1 MANRDSQEPVD
12 AFVLFNESESRV
24 GTIVERLK
32 GQGVTTHYWDRDIPA
47 GGEWEKIEA
56 QHIRDAAAIVVFLG
70 SAGWGPSHLKL
81 AQSALLQRKTLIPVL
96 IGDPQPDDFLHVD
109 KLFQRLRYVDMKSDD
124 PEAFQV
130 LVRGIREARQ
140 ARRNSSSFNALINR
154 IIDGNESDRF
164 SVLRR
169 ILQSRDVDRTVL
181 SARLRNDIENSFA
194 ASATNFASSIR
205 EPKKITSIRSWMLS
219 CLIATDPEAPENREF
234 VLRYLSA
241 SQEPEAS
248 IRYWVLCQLYVAR
261 VSYLNQAAE
270 YVRSDNSAEIALMG
284 RAILSSGDTEFLEEC
299 RSRLKDENFEI
310 AWTVLRMLRAIPI
323 VALTADVC
331 VQFNRSSV
339 GTPLAYDSLS
349 ALSSPEMAAAAA
361 PILLATP
368 GLDATV
374 LRVVGEAGRSDR
386 AATRRFAILLAQF
399 PHEPVWQ
406 IVNTAFAN
414 PETRL
419 GADFL
424 LQALKESSPEDDHT
438 VNISAIS
445 PDTNDVDHDYLD
457 IREDVQTLAAIMLA
471 KEVPPPL
478 AIGLFGDWGSGKS
491 FFMSSLRNMTRR
503 LANSGQLKL
512 CSSVVSIEFNA
523 WHYADTNLWASMV
536 DFILEQLSD
545 YVAPK
550 PSPEEQD
557 AAFVVQLGSARTLE
571 RAAKEEKARTQE
583 LITARAKDLEDA
595 KREREQKE
603 ISLKDL
609 KASDFQA
616 LMAANP
622 ELKKSLEDAMKE
634 LGFSTV
640 IKSEKDLAMVAADAL
655 SLRNWTASLLG
666 EIWKK
671 KSRWFVIPLILV
683 ILFVIPLLAYLIEQL
698 THSPLASRV
707 AVVNGE
713 ILAVIAAAVKIL
725 RDALARVRSTVN
737 TVQAAKGKVDEL
749 VAKKRAEVSE
759 REKAIQNQ
767 IAALKAKEQES
778 ASRLSLAT
786 ERVAELEERI
796 EAARRGQSLPQFI
809 VDRSKS
815 DDYRKHLGLM
825 STVRRDLEALA
836 KRLSAPPQ
844 AGEKFNKIDRIILY
858 IDDLDR
864 CPEKKVLEVLEAVH
878 LLLAYPIFV
887 VVVGVDPRWLVHS
900 LRHSFAALA
909 SAESSPLGGS
919 DFSAA
924 TPQNYMEKIFQIPFS
939 LQPMSQRG
947 YNQLIDA
954 LLYSGQPQD
963 GDLHVVS
970 PLNPPS
976 SLTDSSQG
984 QQAPAPVESKEVSA
998 QAIPEP
1004 VPDRQK
1010 ATELP
1015 QPAAQREQALLIH
1028 EDSMT
1033 IRAWETRFAE
1043 RLFPLIPTPRSA
1055 KRFSNIYRILKAPIR
1070 SEALASFEGTEV
1082 LPGDFRVPMTLLAM
1096 MISHAKECRSIFP
1109 VLREEALA
1117 LHNPTAVLQSL
1128 TTQFADV
1135 PAITKI
1141 QARIE
1146 EIVSDPGF
1154 PTDPSIYQ
1162 FWIPRVSRFTF
1173 DLVQILDLDRK
1184 GAF

>member
-1 MANRDSQEPVD
+1 M
-12 AFVLFNESESRV
+12 F
-24 GTIVERLK
+24 
-32 GQGVTTHYWDRDIPA
+32 
-47 GGEWEKIEA
+47 
-56 QHIRDAAAIVVFLG
+56 
-70 SAGWGPSHLKL
+70 
-81 AQSALLQRKTLIPVL
+81 
-96 IGDPQPDDFLHVD
+96 
-109 KLFQRLRYVDMKSDD
+109 
-124 PEAFQV
+124 
-130 LVRGIREARQ
+130 
-140 ARRNSSSFNALINR
+140 
-154 IIDGNESDRF
+154 
-164 SVLRR
+164 
-169 ILQSRDVDRTVL
+169 
-181 SARLRNDIENSFA
+181 
-194 ASATNFASSIR
+194 
-205 EPKKITSIRSWMLS
+205 
-219 CLIATDPEAPENREF
+219 
-234 VLRYLSA
+234 
-241 SQEPEAS
+241 
-248 IRYWVLCQLYVAR
+248 
-261 VSYLNQAAE
+261 
-270 YVRSDNSAEIALMG
+270 
-284 RAILSSGDTEFLEEC
+284 
-299 RSRLKDENFEI
+299 
-310 AWTVLRMLRAIPI
+310 
-323 VALTADVC
+323 
-331 VQFNRSSV
+331 
-339 GTPLAYDSLS
+339 
-349 ALSSPEMAAAAA
+349 
-361 PILLATP
+361 
-368 GLDATV
+368 
-374 LRVVGEAGRSDR
+374 
-386 AATRRFAILLAQF
+386 
-399 PHEPVWQ
+399 
-406 IVNTAFAN
+406 
-414 PETRL
+414 
-419 GADFL
+419 
-424 LQALKESSPEDDHT
+424 
-438 VNISAIS
+438 
-445 PDTNDVDHDYLD
+445 DHDYLD

-491 FFMSSLRNMTRR
+491 FFMSSLRNVTKR
-503 LANSGQLKL
+503 LANSGQAKL

-550 PSPEEQD
+550 QSLEEQD

-571 RAAKEEKARTQE
+571 PAAKEEKARTQE
-583 LITARAKDLEDA
+583 LIMARAKDLEDA

-616 LMAANP
+616 LLDSNP
-622 ELKKSLEDAMKE
+622 DLKKRLGDAMNE
-634 LGFSTV
+634 MGFSAI

-655 SLRNWTASLLG
+655 SLRNWIASLLS

-671 KSRWFVIPLILV
+671 KSLWFVIPLILV
-683 ILFVIPLLAYLIEQL
+683 ILIVIPGLAYLIGQW
-698 THSPLASRV
+698 THSTLASRV

-713 ILAVIAAAVKIL
+713 ILAVIIAATKTL
-725 RDALARVRSTVN
+725 RDALVRVRSTVS
-737 TVQAAKGKVDEL
+737 TFQAAKSKVDEL
-749 VAKKRAEVSE
+749 LAKKYAEVG
-759 REKAIQNQ
+759 EKEKEIQNQ
-767 IAALKAKEQES
+767 IAALRAKEQES

-900 LRHSFAALA
+900 LRHSFTALG
-909 SAESSPLGGS
+909 STEGPTQGGS

-954 LLYSGQPQD
+954 LMSPGRPDGADEPDVGPMIPSPPPTQPLESHQD
-963 GDLHVVS
+963 
-970 PLNPPS
+970 
-976 SLTDSSQG
+976 
-984 QQAPAPVESKEVSA
+984 PAPVEPKEAATPVILEPAPDGHSA
-998 QAIPEP
+998 GERPPPSPQDEP
-1004 VPDRQK
+1004 
-1010 ATELP
+1010 T
-1015 QPAAQREQALLIH
+1015 LLIH

-1033 IRAWETRFAE
+1033 IQALETRFAE

-1055 KRFSNIYRILKAPIR
+1055 KRFSNIYRVLKAPIR
-1070 SEALASFEGTEV
+1070 REALAAFEGSRE

-1096 MISHAKECRSIFP
+1096 MIGYAKECRSIFP

-1128 TTQFADV
+1128 TTQFAGV
-1135 PAITKI
+1135 PAIKTI

-1146 EIVSDPGF
+1146 EIVSDSGF

-1162 FWIPRVSRFTF
+1162 YWIPRVSRFSF
-1173 DLVQILDLDRK
+1173 DLVQTLDLDRK
-1184 GAF
+1184 NAF